1 MAVKKEVL
9 FSGFLTPY
17 SVVVGHQRFR
27 GLCSIH
33 LQASRSSETLVC
45 SHKTT
50 RHINPENH
58 DLCL

>member
-50 RHINPENH
+50 RHI
-58 DLCL
+58 